1 MRNKF
6 NAVVMVVALTLSIAA
21 PVVSNG
27 STSSAAEQVIISNI
41 IIPW

>member
-6 NAVVMVVALTLSIAA
+6 NALLMVVALTLSIAA
-21 PVVSNG
+21 PVVSNA
-27 STSSAAEQVIISNI
+27 SSNHAAEQVIISNI